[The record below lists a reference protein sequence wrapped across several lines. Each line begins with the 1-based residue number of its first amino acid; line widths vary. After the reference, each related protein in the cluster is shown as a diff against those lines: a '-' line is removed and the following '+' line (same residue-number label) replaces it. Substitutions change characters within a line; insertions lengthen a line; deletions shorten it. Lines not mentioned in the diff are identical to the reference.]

1 MSSNSEN
8 STWSQ
13 SEAESLV
20 LWNDKQNGDK
30 YVRKDG
36 KSWFLLHTTWWLYHG
51 HPKYLFLV
59 ASPCVKKRLME
70 LLHRC
75 MKWTFPPKE
84 NALIIWITT
93 YIQNFHGFWPT
104 AGLWRPD
111 WNRISTD
118 LDVGFG
124 GGWGNNPPGS
134 SRRLLLITASFTG
147 SDTEIDGAGKIGLA
161 VEENKDP
168 LVFEARDKDSE
179 EALVLSDS
187 ANFFLARPEDISE
200 GLSPLLFPRLN
211 RIIDRCCAVELS
223 KISLNFLNFII
234 LS

>member
-1 MSSNSEN
+1 MIFVAHNVMIISR
-8 STWSQ
+8 
-13 SEAESLV
+13 A
-20 LWNDKQNGDK
+20 
-30 YVRKDG
+30 
-36 KSWFLLHTTWWLYHG
+36 
-51 HPKYLFLV
+51 PKIFIFSGLPL
-59 ASPCVKKRLME
+59 CKKRLIE

-75 MKWTFPPKE
+75 MKRSHQKKMRWLFESWHTFKIFVDFDLPQDYEDQIGIGSPQ
-84 NALIIWITT
+84 IWM
-93 YIQNFHGFWPT
+93 WVS
-104 AGLWRPD
+104 A
-111 WNRISTD
+111 
-118 LDVGFG
+118 
-124 GGWGNNPPGS
+124 GGWGNNPRGS

-161 VEENKDP
+161 VKENKDP

-187 ANFFLARPEDISE
+187 ANFFLAWPEDISE

>member
-1 MSSNSEN
+1 
-8 STWSQ
+8 
-13 SEAESLV
+13 
-20 LWNDKQNGDK
+20 
-30 YVRKDG
+30 
-36 KSWFLLHTTWWLYHG
+36 
-51 HPKYLFLV
+51 
-59 ASPCVKKRLME
+59 
-70 LLHRC
+70 

-93 YIQNFHGFWPT
+93 YIQNFRGFWPT

-124 GGWGNNPPGS
+124 GGWGNNPRGS

-161 VEENKDP
+161 VEENKDR

-179 EALVLSDS
+179 EALVLSHS
-187 ANFFLARPEDISE
+187 ANF
-200 GLSPLLFPRLN
+200 LSCVTWRYKWRTVAFTLSALKPYHWPLL
-211 RIIDRCCAVELS
+211 CCRSFE
-223 KISLNFLNFII
+223 NFLEFLKFHNLVVTRTASFRWHSVFDVAFIPYKP
-234 LS
+234 L